1 MNKTV
6 HTNAIIYDNG
16 KGKTLTFRMH
26 MDNVQITFY
35 YEGDILETFWV
46 NVHQLV
52 KAFRNHEEKDYVTF
66 SHVSGYVIMAPM
78 PSEPN
83 AFMRFTDF
91 EFTDLFETI
100 CQYYKIPIT
109 GEPMTCDLNMTLK
122 LPAKL
127 NNITQDI
134 KIDPLYAPN
143 ELTDIDYNQINYSK
157 INGQL
162 Y

>member
-1 MNKTV
+1 MNKTS
-6 HTNAIIYDNG
+6 HSNAIIYDNG
-16 KGKTLTFRMH
+16 KGKTLTIRMH

-35 YEGDILETFWV
+35 YDGDILETFWV
-46 NVHQLV
+46 NVNQLV

-66 SHVSGYVIMAPM
+66 THADGYVIMAPM

-100 CQYYKIPIT
+100 CDYYKIPVCDNSMVVDNMRLT
-109 GEPMTCDLNMTLK
+109 VPMTLD
-122 LPAKL
+122 
-127 NNITQDI
+127 NIKQDV
-134 KIDPLYAPN
+134 KIETLYAPN
-143 ELTDIDYNQINYSK
+143 ELNDIDYHKIDYSK
-157 INGQL
+157 INSQL

>member
-1 MNKTV
+1 MNKTS
-6 HTNAIIYDNG
+6 HSNAIIYDNG

-66 SHVSGYVIMAPM
+66 KYPDCYFIMAPI

-109 GEPMTCDLNMTLK
+109 GEPMTCDLNMPLTV
-122 LPAKL
+122 PATV

-134 KIDPLYAPN
+134 KIDQLYAPN
-143 ELTDIDYNQINYSK
+143 ELTEIDYSK
-157 INGQL
+157 INNQL